1 MQKSIMINK
10 ILYEITKLAF
20 SEKLELLDNLVKQ
33 IKEQEFKKRDSK
45 YTLLQLKGL
54 GKELW
59 QEVDVENYIN
69 TERNQWDVR

>member
-1 MQKSIMINK
+1 MQKPIMINK

-33 IKEQEFKKRDSK
+33 IKKQELNKKDSK

-69 TERNQWDVR
+69 TERDQWDVR

>member
-10 ILYEITKLAF
+10 IMFEITKLAY
-20 SEKLELLDNLVKQ
+20 SEKLELLMKLAKQ
-33 IKEQEFKKRDSK
+33 INEQEFKKKDSK

-69 TERNQWDVR
+69 TERDQWDDR